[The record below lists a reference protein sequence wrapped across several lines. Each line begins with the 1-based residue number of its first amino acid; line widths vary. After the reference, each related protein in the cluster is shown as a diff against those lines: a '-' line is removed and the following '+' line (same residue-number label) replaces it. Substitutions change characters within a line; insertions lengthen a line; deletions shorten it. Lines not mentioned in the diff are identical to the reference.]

1 MKRKIVKTMVVV
13 LFVALTMCF
22 VGFMSACSCGKGNN
36 KVTIYFV
43 ANGGKEI
50 APITLKSGEELT
62 LPTAEKDGRVFAD
75 WYYDEGFT
83 NVCPKQITAKKNET
97 LYARYVAVLTFVTN
111 GGTEVE
117 QRTYFEGEEIG
128 SLPVSYKDGFS
139 FGGWYYDAEHSQIVG
154 KKDNIEY
161 ALTVYARFSEK
172 SETIRKLTSVKN
184 VSLSPVVEVK
194 TDGIVLHNDNISDY
208 ISLVSSSGEKI
219 NLICSPSGNGA
230 FIVEPNK
237 NLSEG
242 MTYSA
247 KTLSSL
253 LKFVSVDGNDTEYA
267 DEVTITTYKEEKNVL
282 EKKASIHLTSSELAK
297 WEENV
302 YVYMDAG
309 LEKDVNRIVA
319 RTKKEIKAG
328 SIVTVGE
335 NSTAQDAD
343 FICKVISVKKERM
356 QYVVGSDI
364 KEDEFYLLDVV
375 TPNVDDVYNDIDIY
389 GEKQAQL

>member
-128 SLPVSYKDGFS
+128 SLPDRKS
-139 FGGWYYDAEHSQIVG
+139 VG
-154 KKDNIEY
+154 
-161 ALTVYARFSEK
+161 R
-172 SETIRKLTSVKN
+172 
-184 VSLSPVVEVK
+184 
-194 TDGIVLHNDNISDY
+194 
-208 ISLVSSSGEKI
+208 
-219 NLICSPSGNGA
+219 
-230 FIVEPNK
+230 
-237 NLSEG
+237 
-242 MTYSA
+242 
-247 KTLSSL
+247 
-253 LKFVSVDGNDTEYA
+253 
-267 DEVTITTYKEEKNVL
+267 
-282 EKKASIHLTSSELAK
+282 
-297 WEENV
+297 
-302 YVYMDAG
+302 
-309 LEKDVNRIVA
+309 
-319 RTKKEIKAG
+319 
-328 SIVTVGE
+328 
-335 NSTAQDAD
+335 
-343 FICKVISVKKERM
+343 ER
-356 QYVVGSDI
+356 VC
-364 KEDEFYLLDVV
+364 
-375 TPNVDDVYNDIDIY
+375 
-389 GEKQAQL
+389 